1 MASAYVGSKENAGII
16 VHEADA
22 FVYAKC
28 SIDEFNE
35 KEKQE
40 YVEWFFSG
48 NWRKENVK
56 EL

>member
-40 YVEWFFSG
+40 FVEWFFSG
-48 NWRKENVK
+48 NWRKENV
-56 EL
+56 